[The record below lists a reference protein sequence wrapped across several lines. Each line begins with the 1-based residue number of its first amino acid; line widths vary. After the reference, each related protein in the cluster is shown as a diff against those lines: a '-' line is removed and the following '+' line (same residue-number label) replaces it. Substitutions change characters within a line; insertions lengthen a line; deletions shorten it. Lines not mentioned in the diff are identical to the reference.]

1 MSDMKKTEFRQTTGV
16 VSILS
21 AQKDTRQK
29 DDCEKNISIG
39 GADGCVSTAQHDVES
54 ISKWDEAFASTT
66 DEEFERLAK
75 MFREDE
81 IEGLMPLDFT
91 EK

>member
-39 GADGCVSTAQHDVES
+39 GLMDAYRPLNMMLNQSANGMRHLLL
-54 ISKWDEAFASTT
+54 
-66 DEEFERLAK
+66 RLTK
-75 MFREDE
+75 NLN
-81 IEGLMPLDFT
+81 G
-91 EK
+91 